1 MTSAPAA
8 TASSDA
14 VLVSWVSVN
23 HRAAPLLTALH
34 DPASPLRGRTRR
46 VYLCWRAAPPP
57 DGERERAALG
67 ETCAQLRLALAAAC
81 PEVVELAWATTAAP
95 TDHHAIR
102 AFAEGALGRVLEEN
116 PGAET
121 FIHLSPGTPAMHAV
135 WLALSTTE
143 GLRGR
148 VELIQTADER
158 GRAAGQPPVQRV
170 HFDARREPSARRLAS
185 PGAERKNTALILGDV
200 PRGSAEAFAFARA
213 VKAPLT
219 ELLPRARAAGVL
231 VVFVRHAL
239 PPEHAR
245 SGAFFEELELELP
258 MRQEDVVVQRHR
270 TSAFA
275 GTELERVLRAQ
286 GVGRLAVAGV
296 ATSEM
301 VAATCYDAADRG
313 YLLTVLR
320 DGCADPDP
328 IVHDLFMDKVF
339 AGLGHDVVACAEW
352 LVRA

>member
-1 MTSAPAA
+1 MTSAPAEKER
-8 TASSDA
+8 DA

-81 PEVVELAWATTAAP
+81 PEVVELAWTTTAAP

-102 AFAEGALGRVLEEN
+102 AFAEGALERVLEGN
-116 PGAET
+116 PGAEI

-170 HFDARREPSARRLAS
+170 HFDARREPRARRLAS
-185 PGAERKNTALILGDV
+185 PGAERKKTALILGDV
-200 PRGSAEAFAFARA
+200 PRGSAEAFPFARA

-239 PPEHAR
+239 PPDRA
-245 SGAFFEELELELP
+245 ELPPENGRGDGLELP
-258 MRQEDVVVQRHR
+258 VRQEDVVVHKPR

-286 GVGRLAVAGV
+286 GVEHLAVAGV
-296 ATSEM
+296 ATSAM

-313 YLLTVLR
+313 YRLTVLR

-339 AGLGHDVVACAEW
+339 AGLGHDVVPCAQW
-352 LVRA
+352 PARC